1 MEKVYLVMPA
11 YNEAKNIEE
20 TIRQWYP
27 VVVKLSAEGEARLV
41 IANDGS
47 KDDTYAI
54 MQRLRNGIR
63 CWSLWISQTAAMVLL
78 CSICIDMQ

>member
-1 MEKVYLVMPA
+1 MDKVYLVMPA

-27 VVVKLSAEGEARLV
+27 VVVRLSEEAEVKLV

-54 MQRLRNGIR
+54 MQGAEGAL
-63 CWSLWISQTAAMVLL
+63 SAL
-78 CSICIDMQ
+78 

>member
-27 VVVKLSAEGEARLV
+27 VVEKLSSE
-41 IANDGS
+41 S
-47 KDDTYAI
+47 
-54 MQRLRNGIR
+54 
-63 CWSLWISQTAAMVLL
+63 
-78 CSICIDMQ
+78 

>member
-1 MEKVYLVMPA
+1 MDKVYLVMPA

-27 VVVKLSAEGEARLV
+27 VVVRLSEEAEVKLV

-54 MQRLRNGIR
+54 MQGLKAR
-63 CWSLWISQTAAMVLL
+63 
-78 CSICIDMQ
+78 